1 MPVSRQSFR
10 LACSRFATGVA
21 VATIFDSTGQPHGLT
36 VNSFSSVSADPPL
49 VLICLDHHSSLLPQ
63 FRASQHYGLSFLS
76 DAQQDL
82 SNRFAV
88 LPEGRFQG
96 VDWKPGDASGVPL
109 LTGVVGWMECAV
121 RQVIEAG
128 DHAIFLAEVV
138 ACEAAEGNPLLY
150 FASGYKR
157 MA

>member
-1 MPVSRQSFR
+1 MPVSRPSFR
-10 LACSRFATGVA
+10 QACSRFATGVA
-21 VATIFDSTGQPHGLT
+21 VATILDSSGQPHGLT

-49 VLICLDHHSSLLPQ
+49 VLICIDRGCSLLPQ
-63 FRASQHYGLSFLS
+63 FLESRHYGLSFLS
-76 DAQQDL
+76 DQQQDL

-96 VDWKPGDASGVPL
+96 VDWSPGTTTGVPL
-109 LTGVVGWMECAV
+109 LGAAIGWMECAV
-121 RQVIEAG
+121 RQTIEAG
-128 DHAIFLAEVV
+128 DHVIFLAEVV
-138 ACEAAEGNPLLY
+138 ACDTSSGDPLLY